1 MPVRTRCKTRRM
13 LDTARHQPA
22 PRARRRRGGIAIA
35 TAVLALLAAS
45 AVGFGSVA
53 PAAADPEMTYL
64 AVPSGRYPIDV
75 DATPDGAHVF
85 VISRGDGGAAD
96 LRVYDTTDFAQLGVV
111 TFGPGTDFNPTSVQ
125 VSPDGSQVWV
135 AFYNPGQILVYPTA
149 DLVAGG
155 TPAPIVITAGGGFVD
170 LEADTAGTYVYAA
183 TLFNPQYQFS
193 TADPTAPPRT
203 VAVPNGSR
211 GVSVRTDDT
220 QAYFT
225 SFAPAPTGGVQAVD
239 VAGDGSLTLGTL
251 TPTGDL
257 PWDSAYVENVDRVLS
272 SNSGTPTS
280 ISAFTPG
287 SADPVSTVPVDCGP
301 RLLDS
306 TPNGDRVYV
315 ACLTG
320 GIVAIDYETGTP
332 VGARVDIGANVE
344 SVDAY
349 SATGADADRVYATS
363 GGTDEL
369 LVFTKPT
376 ITGGGD
382 LTVDEGATA
391 TFTATADDFWQQIR
405 WQSSTDG
412 GTTWTDVAGATGESL
427 AVDGTLENS
436 GLRVRL
442 VATSALFDA
451 VIGDPMLLT
460 VTPAPTPTPT
470 PTAGPTPAPSP
481 TGAPEPCTAGAPCL
495 PATGVDAASGV
506 TLAVGALAA
515 SGLLLAFA
523 RTARRRA
530 GRS

>member
-1 MPVRTRCKTRRM
+1 MFANDGGRLTRS
-13 LDTARHQPA
+13 P
-22 PRARRRRGGIAIA
+22 RRRRRVS
-35 TAVLALLAAS
+35 AVVAVALALLTAS
-45 AVGFGSVA
+45 ATALVAA
-53 PAAADPEMTYL
+53 PAASADPEMTYV

-85 VISRGDGGAAD
+85 VISRGDGGVAD
-96 LRVYDTTDFAQLGVV
+96 LRVYDTTSFAQVGAV

-135 AFYNPGQILVYPTA
+135 AFYNPGQILVYPAA
-149 DLVAGG
+149 DLEAGG
-155 TPAPIVITAGGGFVD
+155 TPTPTVITAGGGFVD
-170 LEADTAGTYVYAA
+170 LEADTSGTYIYAA

-193 TADPTAPPRT
+193 TADPTAAPRT
-203 VAVPNGSR
+203 ISVPNGSR

-225 SFAPAPTGGVQAVD
+225 SFAAAPAGGVQAVD
-239 VAGDGSLTLGTL
+239 VAGDGSLSLGTL

-257 PWDSAYVENVDRVLS
+257 PWDTAYVENVDRVLS

-287 SADPVSTVPVDCGP
+287 SADPVVTDPVDCGP

-332 VGARVDIGANVE
+332 VAARVDIGANVE

-349 SATGADADRVYATS
+349 SATGTDADRLYATS

-376 ITGGGD
+376 ITGSGD
-382 LTVDEGATA
+382 LTVDEGTAA
-391 TFTATADDFWQQIR
+391 TFTATAADFWQQIR
-405 WQSSTDG
+405 WQSSNDG
-412 GTTWTDVAGATGESL
+412 GTTWVDIPGETGESL
-427 AVDGTLENS
+427 TVDGTLENS
-436 GLRVRL
+436 GLLVRL
-442 VATSALFDA
+442 VATSALFDP
-451 VIGDPMLLT
+451 VLGDPMLLT

-470 PTAGPTPAPSP
+470 SAPSGGTTP
-481 TGAPEPCTAGAPCL
+481 CPPGASDCL
-495 PATGVDAASGV
+495 PATGVDPVPGAVFGSVLLTAA
-506 TLAVGALAA
+506 A
-515 SGLLLAFA
+515 LLLIAA
-523 RTARRRA
+523 RSRRSRA
-530 GRS
+530 VRR